1 MSFLPSTGVFSLLST
16 RNPLVHDNSSMLSW
30 EYSIQ
35 VTFMLFTIATF
46 HEPHLLT
53 CLSKGWILM
62 LTIGQ
67 RGEIITRIA
76 VLEDEN
82 DIRELIGL
90 YLKRE
95 SLEPI
100 LFASP
105 VTFLAWLDAQKEA
118 PDLLILDLMMPEL
131 SGVEVL
137 KAVRK
142 RPRCDK
148 MPIVVCSARAA
159 ESDVLLTLG
168 LGADTYIRKPFN
180 PHELVAQ
187 VSAMLRRAQAGA
199 GTAAAQPAV
208 TVGAIAVDT
217 ARKTARVNG
226 KPIELT
232 PAEYHILAMLVE
244 RKGSVVSREELLQA
258 TGETDALER
267 VIDVHITSIRRKLGD
282 AAHLLR
288 TSRSFG
294 YYIEDGP

>member
-1 MSFLPSTGVFSLLST
+1 
-16 RNPLVHDNSSMLSW
+16 ML
-30 EYSIQ
+30 
-35 VTFMLFTIATF
+35 A
-46 HEPHLLT
+46 
-53 CLSKGWILM
+53 
-62 LTIGQ
+62 IGQ
-67 RGEIITRIA
+67 RGEAITRIA

-90 YLKRE
+90 YLKRD
-95 SLEPI
+95 SLGPV

-105 VTFLAWLDAQKEA
+105 VAFLAWLDAQKEA

-142 RPRCDK
+142 RSLCDK
-148 MPIVVCSARAA
+148 MPVIVCSARVA
-159 ESDVLLTLG
+159 ESDVLLTLE

-187 VSAMLRRAQAGA
+187 VSAMLRRAHASSDAHATVTAG
-199 GTAAAQPAV
+199 PI
-208 TVGAIAVDT
+208 AIDP
-217 ARKTARVNG
+217 ARKVIRVDG
-226 KPIELT
+226 KAIELT

-244 RKGSVVSREELLQA
+244 RKGSVVSREDLLQA

-267 VIDVHITSIRRKLGD
+267 VIDVHITSIRRKIGD
-282 AAHLLR
+282 ASHLLR

-294 YYIEDGP
+294 YYIEEAP